1 MTWDFSVRAV
11 ISEHAQQNG
20 GGNFSL
26 KFGTWRTFSVLLES
40 FAYNL
45 FVQLL
50 SIGTEAGSARVEE
63 IKYCLLIV
71 SIGMLVKICLYVD
84 LLLFL

>member
-1 MTWDFSVRAV
+1 M
-11 ISEHAQQNG
+11 
-20 GGNFSL
+20 
-26 KFGTWRTFSVLLES
+26 LLES

-50 SIGTEAGSARVEE
+50 SIGTVAGSARVDE
-63 IKYCLLIV
+63 IKYCLLIYQLG
-71 SIGMLVKICLYVD
+71 IGMLVKICLYVD

>member
-1 MTWDFSVRAV
+1 MLEQLSLSMHGRMVEGTSAQN
-11 ISEHAQQNG
+11 SELG
-20 GGNFSL
+20 
-26 KFGTWRTFSVLLES
+26 RTFSVLLES

-50 SIGTEAGSARVEE
+50 SIGTEAGSARVDG

-71 SIGMLVKICLYVD
+71 SVGMLVKICLYVD